1 MTMLGEGAGNAT
13 RWAIVAALCATGL
26 GAYLLG
32 KLVGFAQQR
41 KVCRDTPPWA
51 LLLLLGS
58 YALLVPGLVFDIFHY
73 GVWAMD
79 GGLELQTSAENMSG
93 FAAELMAAGGWYGS
107 IAVIVYAMVIP
118 GVKLVLFAIAQVL
131 RRGRPEQVRHARR
144 CIITLQVISKWAS
157 PDMFAYILMIY
168 LIRGL
173 NHPPL
178 LVSDGHLDFGFTCFS
193 LFCIFSTVATL
204 GIRVPPKPS
213 SGRQIAA
220 VHQQPFGSINMG
232 LFVAAVLFVLFFVNF
247 VLGVITPCMAL
258 RLNMDLLYTPTGPI
272 DIMLKPFVDE
282 LNLPAIANSNVSLWS
297 CMVELWQWTLLGY
310 ANGFLAFVLYAVF
323 VIGFTILDMIALL
336 IIAVRC
342 TYHFAQPKV
351 YEAPRKLVAF
361 SSLLKKMSML
371 DVAVVGV
378 TLVVAC
384 GQVYKSQGCN
394 LSYLWGL
401 LALFLA
407 EVCHYAMYHAVHRMV
422 PPAAEDGDLMVKPAA
437 VYIGKSMAPSKS
449 MESGEA
455 TTTEPE
461 GQSEVDTQCD
471 TNAETATTAADS
483 AV

>member
-1 MTMLGEGAGNAT
+1 MLGEGASDVT
-13 RWAIVAALCATGL
+13 RWAIISALCATGL

-32 KLVGFAQQR
+32 KLAGYVQQS
-41 KVCRDTPPWA
+41 KVYRDTPPWA
-51 LLLLLGS
+51 LLLLTGS
-58 YALLVPGLVFDIFHY
+58 YALLIPGLVFDIFHY

-118 GVKLVLFAIAQVL
+118 GVKLVLFAVAQVL
-131 RRGRPEQVRHARR
+131 RNGRPEQIRHARR

-204 GIRVPPKPS
+204 GIRVPPRPS
-213 SGRQIAA
+213 SGRQLAVHHEPPFFNTRIGLAIAA
-220 VHQQPFGSINMG
+220 
-232 LFVAAVLFVLFFVNF
+232 ALFVLFGLNF
-247 VLGVITPCMAL
+247 VVGVITPCMAL

-272 DIMLKPFVDE
+272 DINLKPFVDA

-297 CMVELWQWTLLGY
+297 CMVELANWTLLGY

-323 VIGFTILDMIALL
+323 VMGFTVLDMAVLL
-336 IIAVRC
+336 VIAVRC
-342 TYHFAQPKV
+342 HLHVVDPKSHQ
-351 YEAPRKLVAF
+351 APHKLLAF
-361 SSLLKKMSML
+361 SNLLKKMSML

-407 EVCHYAMYHAVHRMV
+407 EVCHYAMYHSVHRMI
-422 PPAAEDGDLMVKPAA
+422 PPAQEDEDAVKPGA
-437 VYIGKSMAPSKS
+437 VYIGKSMRQSKS
-449 MESGEA
+449 LESTEQP
-455 TTTEPE
+455 TEPE
-461 GQSEVDTQCD
+461 AQSEVDT
-471 TNAETATTAADS
+471 TAETTTTAADS
-483 AV
+483 V